1 VCAFQPLAAGDSA
14 EVRYTGWLEA
24 GGAEG
29 NVFDSNMKKE
39 KALRFRI
46 GKGKVIRGTSTQR
59 PLIQSDKQTHTHM
72 HTCTRTR
79 TRTRTRTS
87 VSHISV
93 CVVVSVCVRESA
105 CLWARQTALCG

>member
-1 VCAFQPLAAGDSA
+1 MIFTRFMPTWLTDCSSLFLSLFLSLCVCAFQPLAAGDSA

-59 PLIQSDKQTHTHM
+59 PL
-72 HTCTRTR
+72 
-79 TRTRTRTS
+79 TS
-87 VSHISV
+87 I
-93 CVVVSVCVRESA
+93 R
-105 CLWARQTALCG
+105 